1 MKLTDVTE
9 LTECK
14 ARCRGDQCGAFVV
27 TGDVCRF
34 CPKKVPGL
42 PKPFRMD
49 RWMGLPGGK
58 VDVRLE
64 MGRGT
69 VEDN

>member
-34 CPKKVPGL
+34 CPKKVPGQR
-42 PKPFRMD
+42 KPFRMD
-49 RWMGLPGGK
+49 QWMGLARGNLPGFLKGGCQ
-58 VDVRLE
+58 V
-64 MGRGT
+64 GNG
-69 VEDN
+69 